1 MPVHRKAAGAQT
13 RAGFP
18 VEPVRCSWASVGLRS
33 PRLAMRRLVLV
44 LPLVTLATAAV
55 AVGQESPEPVTR
67 LPPIRVTAPAPVDVL
82 ARPTTPSR
90 IDSVSMDEVK
100 ASKAPVLPDILER
113 LPGVSLQN
121 EQGNRFQPDLTLRGF
136 TASPVTGL
144 PQGLSV
150 FLDGVRLNEP
160 TVEEVNFD
168 LIPLDD
174 VERID
179 VIRGPSVLF
188 GRNTLGGAINLVTR
202 RGGDTREIVP
212 EIAFGSFGRRDY
224 RLRIGGSARPFDYA
238 VSLTELLDDGFRDAT
253 ESRVSRVFAKLGF
266 GLSGT
271 DATLSYQYSN
281 DRIKQAGSLPEADAQ
296 RHRHRNFTAG
306 DFFSP
311 ELHQAILNVEQTIDE
326 GLSVRLNAFVRA
338 LRSEQFNVNFLGE
351 NTRHFTDTRSTGG
364 TVQGTYRTDVLG
376 RSNVLVAGV
385 EYVRSDVTSRTFLE
399 VSGQPGIP
407 DSNLA
412 DTQDSIGVYAQDS
425 LTVLRDVPIPGS
437 SVVLTVAGRWD
448 RVRHA
453 IEDRLE
459 DLSDGTHTF
468 QRLNPR
474 AGVTVNVSDRL
485 VLYASY
491 SEGFRAPA
499 FLELTCAGPGA
510 VCPGLQAGVA
520 PDPPLSAVT
529 ARNYEVGVTARPFTW
544 LDVDGSVFRTDLSD
558 DIFAVTPTGTT
569 GVFFQNIG
577 RTRREG
583 IEVALRARAAA
594 RVEGYLNYTFTR
606 ATFQDSAEL
615 ATPLPPGVQTVRPG
629 DSLALVPR
637 HRINAGVAYH
647 PWRWATLSLDV
658 RYVSSQF
665 LRGDEVNRQR
675 PLPDYV
681 VVGAGASVRI
691 RKLEVFARVNNL
703 FDERY
708 ETFGTFAANGRQ
720 PGNPVQRFL
729 TPAPPINVLVGAQY
743 AF

>member
-1 MPVHRKAAGAQT
+1 M
-13 RAGFP
+13 
-18 VEPVRCSWASVGLRS
+18 
-33 PRLAMRRLVLV
+33 
-44 LPLVTLATAAV
+44 VTLSTATLAA
-55 AVGQESPEPVTR
+55 AQQSPEPITR

-90 IDSVSMDEVK
+90 IDSVTIDEVQAAK
-100 ASKAPVLPDILER
+100 ASVLPDVLER

-121 EQGNRFQPDLTLRGF
+121 EQGNAFQPDLTLRGF

-168 LIPLDD
+168 LIPLED

-188 GRNTLGGAINLVTR
+188 GRNTLGGAVNLVTR
-202 RGGDTREIVP
+202 RGGDAREIVP
-212 EIAFGSFGRRDY
+212 QIALGSFGRREY
-224 RLRIGGSARPFDYA
+224 RLRVGGSVRPFDYA
-238 VSLTELLDDGFRDAT
+238 ASLTELLDDGFRDAT
-253 ESRVSRVFAKLGF
+253 ESRLSRVFTKLGF
-266 GLSGT
+266 GHADT
-271 DATLSYQYSN
+271 DAALSYQYSN

-296 RHRHRNFTAG
+296 RHRRRNFTAG

-311 ELHQAILNVEQTIDE
+311 ELHQAILNVEQTVGE
-326 GLSVRLNAFVRA
+326 SLSVRLNAFVRA
-338 LRSEQFNVNFLGE
+338 LHSEQFNVNFLGE
-351 NTRHFTDTRSTGG
+351 NTRLFTNTRSTGG

-376 RSNVLVAGV
+376 RANVLVGGV
-385 EYVRSDVTSRTFLE
+385 DYVRSDVASRTRLE
-399 VSGQPGIP
+399 EVGEPGVP
-407 DSNLA
+407 DSDVA
-412 DTQDSIGVYAQDS
+412 DTQDAIGVYVQDS

-437 SVVLTVAGRWD
+437 SVVLTVAARWD

-453 IEDRLE
+453 IEDRLG

-468 QRLNPR
+468 QRFNPR
-474 AGVTVNVSDRL
+474 AGVTVNVSARL
-485 VLYASY
+485 ALYASY

-529 ARNYEVGVTARPFTW
+529 ARNYEIGVTARPFTW
-544 LDVDGSVFRTDLSD
+544 LDVEGSVYRTDLSD

-583 IEVALRARAAA
+583 IEVGLRARAAA
-594 RVEGYLNYTFTR
+594 GVEGYLNYTFTR
-606 ATFQDSAEL
+606 ATFRDTAEL

-647 PWRWATLSLDV
+647 PWRWATLSLDA

-665 LRGDEVNRQR
+665 LRGDEVNRQP

-681 VVGAGASVRI
+681 VVGAGASVRW
-691 RKLEVFARVNNL
+691 RKLEVFARVNTL
-703 FDERY
+703 LDERY
-708 ETFGTFAANGRQ
+708 ETFGTFAVNGRE
-720 PGNPVQRFL
+720 PGTPVQRFL

-743 AF
+743 SF